1 MRSVPQQSNTLLLS
15 LALAAVLGLTFF
27 LRMKFWNQPFQMDE
41 GVYAYIGWGML
52 DGLVPYK
59 DVFDHK
65 PPGIYLLY
73 SLVFLLTE
81 PSALNVKV
89 FASIYTLGTAL
100 AVFLLARKVAG
111 TRAGCLSALL
121 FGIFSCGPKIEGGGA
136 NAEIFMILP
145 YTLAAYFLLQ
155 AAETDKRKSYFLAGL
170 FTGLACTIKQVA
182 VVNVLWI
189 AAFLLFRIWRRR
201 TEKTVSEIAADGAAV
216 AVGMVLPWIPFV
228 LYFYLND
235 ALRAFFYWQVSF
247 NFGYMDQ
254 GPKYL
259 ENLTILFKQMKMI
272 LGENLVLWLLALVG
286 LGFLRRRVS
295 EPEGSYSDTVLQ
307 PSEKRVVLL
316 LMATWP
322 IFSFLGIMLGRRYYG
337 HYFIQIIPSLAVL
350 GGIGLAGL
358 FYELR
363 LRGRSLLR
371 QPSRVLLAVLI
382 ISSCVL
388 FVKTD
393 APYYLRY
400 DAEQISFGVYGTP
413 VFSVTRFVGK
423 YLRERTQPDDLI
435 YVWAANPEINFYA
448 LRKSPSPFLI
458 HSAAFRKLPWD
469 THEEAIQ
476 SLNRAPPQYI
486 VAMKNMSSFP
496 ALNSY
501 VRQNY
506 HKEEDTDLEKLKLIL
521 TFEIYRRNEG

>member
-1 MRSVPQQSNTLLLS
+1 MRSVPQQSNTLLIS
-15 LALAAVLGLTFF
+15 LALTAILGITFL

-41 GVYAYIGWGML
+41 GVYGYIGWGML

-100 AVFLLARKVAG
+100 AVFLLTRKVAG
-111 TRAGCLSALL
+111 AKAGCLSMLL
-121 FGIFSCGPKIEGGGA
+121 FGIFSCGPKIDGGGV

-182 VVNVLWI
+182 VVNFLWI

-201 TEKTVSEIAADGAAV
+201 TEKTVGEIAADGAAV
-216 AVGMVLPWIPFV
+216 AVGTLLPWIPFA
-228 LYFYLND
+228 LYFYVND
-235 ALRAFFYWQVSF
+235 AFRAFFYWQVSF

-259 ENLTILFKQMKMI
+259 ENLTILYKQMKMV
-272 LGENLVLWLLALVG
+272 LSENLFLWLLALIG
-286 LGFLRRRVS
+286 LSFLWRRIS
-295 EPEGSYSDTVLQ
+295 ESEDSCSDTALQ
-307 PSEKRVVLL
+307 PSERRVVLL
-316 LMATWP
+316 LLATWP
-322 IFSFLGIMLGRRYYG
+322 LFSFLGIMLGRRYYG

-350 GGIGLAGL
+350 GGIGVKGL

-363 LRGRSLLR
+363 SKGGSLLR

-382 ISSCVL
+382 IFSCVL

-393 APYYLRY
+393 APYYLKY
-400 DAEQISFGVYGTP
+400 DAEQISYGVYGTP
-413 VFSVTRFVGK
+413 VFSVSRFVGK

-448 LRKSPSPFLI
+448 LRKSPSPFLV
-458 HSAAFRKLPWD
+458 HSKAFRKLPWD
-469 THEEAIQ
+469 THAEVIQ
-476 SLNRAPPQYI
+476 SLNRTPPQYI

-501 VRQNY
+501 VSQHY
-506 HKEEDTDLEKLKLIL
+506 HKEKNTDLEKLKLIL
-521 TFEIYRRNEG
+521 TFEVYRRNEG

>member
-1 MRSVPQQSNTLLLS
+1 
-15 LALAAVLGLTFF
+15 
-27 LRMKFWNQPFQMDE
+27 MKFWNQPFQMDE

-59 DVFDHK
+59 EVFDHK

-100 AVFLLARKVAG
+100 AVFLLTRKVAG
-111 TRAGCLSALL
+111 TKAGCLSALL
-121 FGIFSCGPKIEGGGA
+121 FGIFSCGPKIEGGGV

-201 TEKTVSEIAADGAAV
+201 TEKTVSEIAVDGAAV
-216 AVGMVLPWIPFV
+216 AVGMVLPWIPFA
-228 LYFYLND
+228 LYFYVQDGLHE
-235 ALRAFFYWQVSF
+235 FFYWQVSF
-247 NFGYMDQ
+247 NIDYIGVGY
-254 GPKYL
+254 KYL
-259 ENLTILFKQMKMI
+259 PNFSLVFDQMKMVLSGNGI
-272 LGENLVLWLLALVG
+272 LWVLALAG
-286 LGFLRRRVS
+286 IGSLRRQVS
-295 EPEGSYSDTVLQ
+295 EPEGSHSDSALQ

-350 GGIGLAGL
+350 GGIGLTGL

-382 ISSCVL
+382 ISSGVL

-393 APYYLRY
+393 APYYLKY
-400 DAEQISFGVYGTP
+400 DAEQISLRVYGTP
-413 VFSVTRFVGK
+413 VFSVSRFVGK

-435 YVWAANPEINFYA
+435 YVWAVKPEINFYA
-448 LRKSPSPFLI
+448 LRKTPSPFLVY
-458 HSAAFRKLPWD
+458 STSFARLPWD
-469 THEEAIQ
+469 THAEVIQ
-476 SLNRAPPQYI
+476 SLHRAPPRYI
-486 VAMKNMSSFP
+486 VAMQDMSSFP
-496 ALNSY
+496 ALKKY
-501 VRQNY
+501 IGQNY
-506 HKEEDTDLEKLKLIL
+506 QIETAPDLEELKQIIA
-521 TFEIYRRNEG
+521 FEVYRRNEG